1 MQIKSKTSIV
11 IIFIIIFVVAAS
23 AFMFLDFKLSTS
35 TTSADSTASTYSYS
49 YLNNT
54 EMNSSDNVCIY
65 VDENDF
71 LSRTLSGKLDEKLT
85 EEGKMVYIVT
95 EFKEKYDFPVLLV
108 SVSNED
114 VFYTPFFCSAS
125 FDVIYLY
132 SSSGE
137 TEYFREL
144 KAGEKTAV
152 VFSSNGSV
160 KQKFLKEGELKFADS
175 TRGIIS
181 SKAYQKHLA
190 ENVATNL
197 LESFDKMPTSY

>member
-108 SVSNED
+108 SVSNE
-114 VFYTPFFCSAS
+114 
-125 FDVIYLY
+125 
-132 SSSGE
+132 
-137 TEYFREL
+137 
-144 KAGEKTAV
+144 
-152 VFSSNGSV
+152 
-160 KQKFLKEGELKFADS
+160 
-175 TRGIIS
+175 
-181 SKAYQKHLA
+181 
-190 ENVATNL
+190 
-197 LESFDKMPTSY
+197 